1 MNMGNLA
8 DRIEKYLKQII
19 EQTEEGYVTLQRS
32 ILADEFSCAPSQ
44 INYVLGTRFTVERG
58 YMVESRRGGGGYLRI
73 VRLVVSPCAQFQ
85 MTMRQLIGEQL
96 SQKQALG
103 LVTRLTDD
111 KILTVREAAII
122 KAVLSRISMVDIA
135 EQDKLRASL
144 MKHILATLCREDL
157 E

>member
-19 EQTEEGYVTLQRS
+19 DQTEEGYVTLQRS
-32 ILADEFSCAPSQ
+32 VLADEFSCAPSQ

-96 SQKQALG
+96 SPKQALG

-122 KAVLSRISMVDIA
+122 KAVLSRISMAVIP

-157 E
+157 

>member
-1 MNMGNLA
+1 MGNLA